1 MSAITSLTQN
11 GIKLVCESENLSTTH
26 KDTLIVVQIIDV
38 KLFNLAEKK
47 NVKSR

>member
-11 GIKLVCESENLSTTH
+11 GIKFVCEAENLSTQH
-26 KDTLIVVQIIDV
+26 RDEFIVVQITDYKV
-38 KLFNLAEKK
+38 FNLSENK